1 MLDFKEKY
9 KVEIIVL
16 FSIDL
21 FCKFLK
27 ISTQRRLTEMLIE
40 RFLINYVGS
49 GARELFPLEDS
60 FNFYWLLWVPV
71 YLCVCVCVSVRVC
84 VSVCVCLC
92 ADMYHLEDGLSSI
105 FHKCKIVQDN
115 FIRVIQ

>member
-1 MLDFKEKY
+1 
-9 KVEIIVL
+9 
-16 FSIDL
+16 
-21 FCKFLK
+21 
-27 ISTQRRLTEMLIE
+27 MLIG

-71 YLCVCVCVSVRVC
+71 YLCVCVCVSV
-84 VSVCVCLC
+84 CVCLC
-92 ADMYHLEDGLSSI
+92 ADMNHLEDGLSSI
-105 FHKCKIVQDN
+105 FHKCKIIQDN